1 VSSVPCLNTL
11 PKLWGRVAGRS
22 APVCLGEACVRAG
35 ISCRS
40 SRPGSGDILGI
51 GPLCFGG
58 VAPALSFITA
68 YGPDPCTSRHLNYR
82 VSCHASCRACQRRR
96 GRARSGLSGI
106 LNFPFCCLTVACGEV
121 PRGRC
126 PTLPPKRI
134 KNGVWQCGAGFHG
147 QHFWPGR
154 RCMAWW
160 SLLRTVRVR
169 ERHEKREG
177 KGRGMCKKTRW

>member
-1 VSSVPCLNTL
+1 MWL
-11 PKLWGRVAGRS
+11 VAVRLCVW
-22 APVCLGEACVRAG
+22 AKHACVPVCRVGVLDLVAEIYWALA
-35 ISCRS
+35 
-40 SRPGSGDILGI
+40 L
-51 GPLCFGG
+51 PLCFGG

-68 YGPDPCTSRHLNYR
+68 YGPDPCTSRHLNNR
-82 VSCHASCRACQRRR
+82 VSCHASCRTCQRRR

-106 LNFPFCCLTVACGEV
+106 LNFPFRCLSVACGGV

-147 QHFWPGR
+147 QPFWPGR

-177 KGRGMCKKTRW
+177 KGGGMCKKTRW